1 MAGVGGYERKVLGDP
16 VRGDPERSSWS
27 SGGEE
32 LAAKSLCSHYAVMK
46 TRTLTL
52 RGVPD
57 TVLKRLRVRAEA
69 NHRSLNGELL
79 TILSHAVREEGV
91 TPRPAVVRETVAPI
105 PDLTRPPLHESVDP
119 AELALVCRRHHIRWL
134 GLFGSHAAGNPR
146 PDSDVDLVVDFE
158 PGMTPGF
165 AIVTVAADLQQVFG
179 GRRVD
184 LVTRRGLSPRLREEV
199 MEGARTLYV
208 A

>member
-1 MAGVGGYERKVLGDP
+1 
-16 VRGDPERSSWS
+16 
-27 SGGEE
+27 
-32 LAAKSLCSHYAVMK
+32 MK

-52 RGVPD
+52 RGVSD
-57 TVLKRLRVRAEA
+57 SVLKRLRVRAEA

-79 TILSHAVREEGV
+79 TILNHAVREEDP
-91 TPRPAVVRETVAPI
+91 TSRPAVVRETVAPFL

-119 AELALVCRRHHIRWL
+119 AELALVCRRHHIQWL

-158 PGMTPGF
+158 PGRTPGF

-179 GRRVD
+179 DRRVD

-199 MEGARTLYV
+199 MEGVRTLYV